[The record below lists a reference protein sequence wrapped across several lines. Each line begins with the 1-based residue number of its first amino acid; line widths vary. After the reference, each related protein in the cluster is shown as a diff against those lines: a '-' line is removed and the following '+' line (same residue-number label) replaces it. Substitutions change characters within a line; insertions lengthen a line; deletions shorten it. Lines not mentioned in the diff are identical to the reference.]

1 MNAGLRLKPATKSI
15 LHKLDADLQGT
26 QQVYQACVKRTYS
39 VTQIEGISYI
49 FSCRTN
55 SVIQVRIRVKLFTL
69 AQH

>member
-39 VTQIEGISYI
+39 VTQIEGIYFLVEQI
-49 FSCRTN
+49 
-55 SVIQVRIRVKLFTL
+55 VLFK
-69 AQH
+69 